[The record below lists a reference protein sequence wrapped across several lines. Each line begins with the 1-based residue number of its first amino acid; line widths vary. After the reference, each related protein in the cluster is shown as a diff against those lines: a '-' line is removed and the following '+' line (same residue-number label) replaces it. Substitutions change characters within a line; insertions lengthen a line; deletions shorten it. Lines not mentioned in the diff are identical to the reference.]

1 MQVSWLD
8 YLFANK
14 KEELLDVISSFGFP
28 MPNSYEELYECVDH
42 LIQEKGHEAEKAI
55 LRIHPDFESIKK
67 LIEDEKQVDA
77 PFHNFS
83 GEISDVKQN
92 FLKESVFKEIEL
104 NNIKA
109 EHKNLHRNQNILLV
123 VVGFLLYHTILNKK

>member
-14 KEELLDVISSFGFP
+14 KEELLDIISSYGLP
-28 MPNSYEELYECVDH
+28 MPNDYEELYECIDH
-42 LIQEKGHEAEKAI
+42 LINKKGKEAEKAI
-55 LRIHPDFESIKK
+55 LRIHPDYEAIKK
-67 LIEDEKQVDA
+67 LIDEESELKSEL

-83 GEISDVKQN
+83 GDISNAKNDI
-92 FLKESVFKEIEL
+92 LKEIEM
-104 NNIKA
+104 NNIKLD
-109 EHKNLHRNQNILLV
+109 HKLVIRNQNILLV